1 MADHSGNGVR
11 MKIESLSIRNFRVFK
26 SAELSDI
33 PSMAVFLGKNGSG
46 KSTLFDVFGFLH
58 DCLSGGVRRALVRRG
73 GFQEVVSRGESGPI
87 GFSIKFR
94 PSEDEPL
101 ITYELE
107 IGLDEKQRPAVTK
120 EVMRLRRGS
129 KGAPWKVL
137 DFSCGQGLAVSGE
150 INSYEDVR
158 REESRSKQSLTAQ
171 DSLAVDS
178 LGQLRE
184 FPAVASLRR
193 LIDDWYVSDFKVD
206 AARNRE
212 DLASDADSLSRTGDN
227 LALVTRQLHDEY
239 PEIFSSIIERM
250 KERVPGVTDVSTAVT
265 QDGYIL
271 LRFQDG
277 NFKNPF
283 ASKYVSDGTI
293 KMFTYLVLL
302 NSPNRHELLCVEEPE
317 NQLYPT
323 LLPVLAEEFREYSE
337 KGGQVFISTH
347 SPDLLNAIAPEE
359 LYCLEKGNDG
369 FTTIKRAS
377 SMPNVVS
384 LHEAGDKLGWMWI
397 DGSLFADSEGV
408 R

>member
-1 MADHSGNGVR
+1 
-11 MKIESLSIRNFRVFK
+11 MKIESLSIKNFRVFK
-26 SAELSDI
+26 DAELTDI

-58 DCLSGGVRRALVRRG
+58 DCLSDGVRRALMRRG
-73 GFQEVVSRGESGPI
+73 GFDEVVSRGESGPI

-107 IGLDEKQRPAVTK
+107 LGQKERQRPVVTK

-137 DFSCGQGLAVSGE
+137 DFSCGEGLAVSGE
-150 INSYEDVR
+150 INSYDDVR
-158 REESRSKQSLTAQ
+158 REESRSKQRLTSPDA
-171 DSLAVDS
+171 LAVDS

-193 LIDDWYVSDFKVD
+193 LIDDWYVADFKVD
-206 AARNRE
+206 AARSRE
-212 DLASDADSLSRTGDN
+212 EISADGDYLSRTGDN
-227 LALVTRQLHDEY
+227 LALVTRQLHDEH
-239 PEIFSSIIERM
+239 PEVFQSIIERM
-250 KERVPGVTDVSTAVT
+250 KERVPGVTDVSTAFT
-265 QDGYIL
+265 PDGYIL

-302 NSPNRHELLCVEEPE
+302 NSPFAHELLCVEEPE

-323 LLPVLAEEFREYSE
+323 LLPMLAEEFRAYAQ

-347 SPDLLNAIAPEE
+347 SPDLLNAVAPEE
-359 LYCLEKGNDG
+359 LYCLEKGEDG
-369 FTTIKRAS
+369 FTTIRRAS
-377 SMPNVVS
+377 SIPNVVS
-384 LHEAGDKLGWMWI
+384 LYEAGDKLGWMWT
-397 DGSLFADSEGV
+397 DGSLFADLGE
-408 R
+408 

>member
-1 MADHSGNGVR
+1 
-11 MKIESLSIRNFRVFK
+11 MKIESLSIRNFRVFR
-26 SAELSDI
+26 SAELTDI

-58 DCLSGGVRRALVRRG
+58 DCLSDGVRKALMRRG
-73 GFQEVVSRGESGPI
+73 GFQEVVSRGIEEPI
-87 GFSIKFR
+87 GFAIKFR

-107 IGLDEKQRPAVTK
+107 IALDAKGRPAVSK

-137 DFSCGQGLAVSGE
+137 DFSFGTGIAVSGE
-150 INSYEDVR
+150 INSYDDVR
-158 REESRSKQSLTAQ
+158 REESRSRQSLTAQ

-184 FPAVASLRR
+184 FPAVASLRK

-206 AARNRE
+206 AARSRE
-212 DLASDADSLSRTGDN
+212 DISADGDSLSRTGDN

-239 PEIFSSIIERM
+239 PEVFSSIIKRM
-250 KERVPGVTDVSTAVT
+250 KERVPGVTDVSTT
-265 QDGYIL
+265 ITPDGYIL

-283 ASKYVSDGTI
+283 ASKFVSDGTI

-302 NSPNRHELLCVEEPE
+302 NSPDKHELLCVEEPE

-323 LLPVLAEEFREYSE
+323 LLPVLAEEFREYAE

-347 SPDLLNAIAPEE
+347 SPDLLNAIRPEE
-359 LYCLEKGNDG
+359 LYCLEKNADG
-369 FTTIKRAS
+369 FSTIRRAS
-377 SMPNVVS
+377 NIPNVTS
-384 LHEAGDKLGWMWI
+384 LYEAGDKLGWMWI
-397 DGSLFADSEGV
+397 DGSLFSPEGEGK
-408 R
+408 

>member
-1 MADHSGNGVR
+1 
-11 MKIESLSIRNFRVFK
+11 MKIESLSIKNFRVFK
-26 SAELSDI
+26 DAELTDI

-58 DCLSGGVRRALVRRG
+58 DCLSNGVRRALMRRG
-73 GFQEVVSRGESGPI
+73 GFDEVVSRGASGPI

-107 IGLDEKQRPAVTK
+107 LGQKEKQRPVVTK

-137 DFSCGQGLAVSGE
+137 DFSCGEGLAVSGE
-150 INSYEDVR
+150 INSYDDVR
-158 REESRSKQSLTAQ
+158 REESRSKQRLTSPDA
-171 DSLAVDS
+171 LAVDS

-193 LIDDWYVSDFKVD
+193 LIDDWYVADFKVD
-206 AARNRE
+206 VARSRE
-212 DLASDADSLSRTGDN
+212 EISADGDYLSRTGDN

-239 PEIFSSIIERM
+239 PEVFQSIIERM
-250 KERVPGVTDVSTAVT
+250 KERIPGVTDVSTT
-265 QDGYIL
+265 LTPDGYIL

-302 NSPNRHELLCVEEPE
+302 NSPFAHELLCVEEPE

-323 LLPVLAEEFREYSE
+323 LLPVLAEEFRAYAQ

-347 SPDLLNAIAPEE
+347 SPDLLNAVAPEE
-359 LYCLEKGNDG
+359 LYCLEKGKDG
-369 FTTIKRAS
+369 FTTIRRAS
-377 SMPNVVS
+377 SIPNVVS
-384 LHEAGDKLGWMWI
+384 LYEAGDKLGWMWT
-397 DGSLFADSEGV
+397 DGSLFADLGE
-408 R
+408 